1 MSDSRDAFAGS
12 SIRAAPTLG
21 MQRRASHKAAH
32 GCRSEGAEQH
42 DAMEAQSSRS
52 GREDVISAG
61 SPDEHTLH
69 TDAKRAQRQGL
80 RAPPKFLPEWE
91 QEYMQAEY
99 TPGMLL
105 GFLGV
110 VIPFNVLMWLATYT
124 AEYGKFPEDCWDT
137 GGVLLE
143 RRNLIA
149 CTWTLI
155 CSLLVAL
162 VAITTPAKSYWRL
175 HEWCCVSW
183 VLGTYVAVLGAE
195 VSRDYARGMLPWKA
209 GELPSW
215 CKQIRH
221 INVTMARSE
230 GSWRYHRV
238 CHDEDPL
245 NTLTI
250 APHQFAG
257 CEFFVKTAKN
267 TVSVC
272 V

>member
-1 MSDSRDAFAGS
+1 M
-12 SIRAAPTLG
+12 
-21 MQRRASHKAAH
+21 
-32 GCRSEGAEQH
+32 
-42 DAMEAQSSRS
+42 
-52 GREDVISAG
+52 ISAG
-61 SPDEHTLH
+61 SPDERTLR
-69 TDAKRAQRQGL
+69 ANAQQAQRGLL
-80 RAPPKFLPEWE
+80 RAPPKFRPEWE

-105 GFLGV
+105 GFLRIC
-110 VIPFNVLMWLATYT
+110 IPFEVLLLLATAT
-124 AEYGKFPEDCWDT
+124 AEYGKLPEDCWEDPSS
-137 GGVLLE
+137 GGVLWE
-143 RRNLIA
+143 RRTVIT
-149 CTWTLI
+149 CTAAGLI

-162 VAITTPAKSYWRL
+162 VATTTPAQKYWRL
-175 HEWCCVSW
+175 HEWCGLSW
-183 VLGTYVAVLGAE
+183 VLGTFVAALAAE

-209 GELPSW
+209 GDLPFW

-221 INVTMARSE
+221 INVTMARRE

-267 TVSVC
+267 TVSIFVGTGDANIC
-272 V
+272 ARLTHGRTDGRTHARTHVPARVRAPA